1 MLKKISCELFKVNGQ
16 KREPIRFHKGLNIIL
31 GGGTGVNSIGKS
43 TMLLIIDF
51 VFGGNTYLSSDA
63 VKQLGNHNIEFVFEF
78 DGIDYRFVRS
88 TAQANSIFRVDE
100 NDNILNEI
108 DLQDFTDWLCKK
120 YKMDLPGLKFR
131 NTISRF
137 FRIYG
142 KKNYDEFRPLQDT
155 GQSENQEKAIRV
167 LVALYNQY
175 AEIEAFEQQLK
186 TAEARIDAF
195 RKARRYQFIPSAVD
209 GMKKYEENIQ
219 IISELKRK
227 KSELELSG
235 DQSFSEEE
243 VKKAEQTNELR
254 MAIQDARR
262 KLRHKENDL
271 HLISLNL
278 TQGVYPTEADLKNL
292 QEFFPEAN
300 LAKIL
305 DVERFHNKIQAIL
318 HDELEAEQEKIKE
331 EIQPLKEVIE
341 SLQKALENIQPSMA
355 FSQEFLNTYTEL
367 DRRIHKLEDE
377 NEAFETRNR
386 LQNEKKQASDRL
398 KSQTGMVLNE
408 INSKVNSSMAEIS
421 DVVSQGLDN
430 PPVLN
435 IKEYNSYSFE
445 TPKDTGTGTNFKG
458 MLIYDLATLRN
469 TVLPAMA
476 HDSLLFV
483 NISYET
489 VERILQLY
497 ANETDKQIFI
507 AFDRAD
513 SYDREAQDIVKKNT
527 VLKLDNDEEALFGW
541 KWSRK
546 ETP

>member
-51 VFGGNTYLSSDA
+51 VFGGNTYLSSDV

-175 AEIEAFEQQLK
+175 AEIEAFELQLK

-243 VKKAEQTNELR
+243 VKKAEQTNEVR

-458 MLIYDLATLRN
+458 MLIYDLAALRN

-497 ANETDKQIFI
+497 ASETDKQIFI

-513 SYDREAQDIVKKNT
+513 SYDREVQDIVKKNT

>member
-254 MAIQDARR
+254 MAIQDAMR

-408 INSKVNSSMAEIS
+408 INSKVNSSMAGIS

-497 ANETDKQIFI
+497 ASETDKQIFI

>member
-235 DQSFSEEE
+235 EQSFSEEE

>member
-131 NTISRF
+131 NTLSRF

-167 LVALYNQY
+167 LIALYNQY

-195 RKARRYQFIPSAVD
+195 RQARRYQFIPSAVD

-227 KSELELSG
+227 KTELELSG
-235 DQSFSEEE
+235 NQSFSEEE
-243 VKKAEQTNELR
+243 VKKAEQTNEVR

-331 EIQPLKEVIE
+331 EIQPLREVIE
-341 SLQKALENIQPSMA
+341 NLQKELENIQPSMA

-435 IKEYNSYSFE
+435 IKEYNSYTFE

-489 VERILQLY
+489 VERILQQY
-497 ANETDKQIFI
+497 ASETDKQIFI

>member
-51 VFGGNTYLSSDA
+51 VFGGNTYLSSDV

-243 VKKAEQTNELR
+243 VKKAEQTNEVR

-271 HLISLNL
+271 HLINLNL

-458 MLIYDLATLRN
+458 MLIYDLAALRN

-489 VERILQLY
+489 VERILQQY
-497 ANETDKQIFI
+497 ASETDKQIFI

>member
-254 MAIQDARR
+254 MAIQDAMR

-458 MLIYDLATLRN
+458 MLIYDLAALRN

-497 ANETDKQIFI
+497 ASETDKQIFI

>member
-243 VKKAEQTNELR
+243 VKKAEQTNEVR

-408 INSKVNSSMAEIS
+408 INSKVNSSMAGIS

-489 VERILQLY
+489 VERILQQY
-497 ANETDKQIFI
+497 ASETDKQIFI

>member
-243 VKKAEQTNELR
+243 VKKAEQTNEVR

-408 INSKVNSSMAEIS
+408 INSKVNSSMAGIS

>member
-51 VFGGNTYLSSDA
+51 VFGGNTYLSSDV

-175 AEIEAFEQQLK
+175 AEIEAFELQLK

-235 DQSFSEEE
+235 EQSFSEEE
-243 VKKAEQTNELR
+243 VKKAEQTNEVR

-458 MLIYDLATLRN
+458 MLIYDLAALRN

-497 ANETDKQIFI
+497 ASETDKQIFI

-513 SYDREAQDIVKKNT
+513 SYDREVQDIVKKNT

>member
-131 NTISRF
+131 NTLSRF

-254 MAIQDARR
+254 MAIQDAMR

-408 INSKVNSSMAEIS
+408 INSKVNSSMAGIS

-497 ANETDKQIFI
+497 ASETDKQIFI

>member
-131 NTISRF
+131 NTLSRF

-195 RKARRYQFIPSAVD
+195 RQARRYQFIPSAVD

-227 KSELELSG
+227 KTELELSG
-235 DQSFSEEE
+235 NQSFSEEE
-243 VKKAEQTNELR
+243 VKKAEQTNEVR

-331 EIQPLKEVIE
+331 EIQPLREVIE
-341 SLQKALENIQPSMA
+341 NLQKELENIQPSMA

-489 VERILQLY
+489 VERILQQY
-497 ANETDKQIFI
+497 ASETDKQIFI

>member
-408 INSKVNSSMAEIS
+408 INSKVNSSMAGIS

>member
-254 MAIQDARR
+254 MAIQDAMR

-278 TQGVYPTEADLKNL
+278 TQGVYSTEADLKNL

-408 INSKVNSSMAEIS
+408 INSKVNSSMVGIS

-497 ANETDKQIFI
+497 ASETDKQIFI

>member
-254 MAIQDARR
+254 MAIQDAMR

-408 INSKVNSSMAEIS
+408 INSKVNSSMAGIS

-458 MLIYDLATLRN
+458 MLIYDLAALRN

-497 ANETDKQIFI
+497 ASETDKQIFI

>member
-16 KREPIRFHKGLNIIL
+16 KRRPIRFHKGLNIIL

-51 VFGGNTYLSSDA
+51 VFGGNAYLSSDA

-235 DQSFSEEE
+235 EQSFSEEE